1 MLGGAREGERRERWE
16 VKGVGKEGEVGGK
29 RSWEGGRG
37 GRCREVLG
45 GARRGKGGRGGWCR
59 EVQERRGT
67 NSDIHTYICTYVR
80 TYSKFPPSQHAQH
93 SNKSYITLG

>member
-1 MLGGAREGERRERWE
+1 M
-16 VKGVGKEGEVGGK
+16 GGK

-45 GARRGKGGRGGWCR
+45 DARRGKGGRGGWCR

-67 NSDIHTYICTYVR
+67 NSDIHTYVHMHIRMYV
-80 TYSKFPPSQHAQH
+80 Q
-93 SNKSYITLG
+93 